1 MPSFCFRLQVSRNY
15 TSSRRT
21 SVSESGSISVGHSS
35 AALEVRKAMFG
46 RRSVSPDGAL
56 GKPSKAKRCFY
67 ALRASHGLREAAH
80 RRFTVYLSTTATYAN
95 IGYAAFPQAARQQVQ
110 RSAAYCRAAVSTALM
125 MAYSRPKAVD
135 IGAACHSGCISAS
148 DTSHLHG
155 LLRACGC
162 MFEGRG
168 GAKQPF
174 GTTGAQVAGHAG
186 GACHVFVLEQA
197 RRRVAFNMICL
208 AYLPTTACAHQPW
221 PLGPPTPRRPVRRAS
236 TAFARACMRA
246 NRFRGSTGRSSVGEA
261 TRMYLQA
268 CD

>member
-1 MPSFCFRLQVSRNY
+1 MLS
-15 TSSRRT
+15 T
-21 SVSESGSISVGHSS
+21 G
-35 AALEVRKAMFG
+35 RKAAG
-46 RRSVSPDGAL
+46 AAQRSVLPCSSEHCADDG
-56 GKPSKAKRCFY
+56 
-67 ALRASHGLREAAH
+67 
-80 RRFTVYLSTTATYAN
+80 
-95 IGYAAFPQAARQQVQ
+95 VQ
-110 RSAAYCRAAVSTALM
+110 P
-125 MAYSRPKAVD
+125 PKAAGTLVRRATV
-135 IGAACHSGCISAS
+135 GASVRAV